1 MDQGFL
7 HLYLVVWEKQTEKGQ
22 MMDKREA
29 PIAVFDSGM
38 GGVSVLRELIKTMP
52 EEDFYYFGDSKN
64 APYGTK
70 STEKVRELTIAHTED
85 FMKMGAKGVVIA
97 CNTATSAAVRVLRL
111 MYPELPLVGIEPAVK
126 PAAEK
131 YPQGNILVM
140 ATPITIREEKLHHLI
155 ERFGGHANVM
165 PLACPGLLWKRAI
178 LTARNSMVSCAI
190 CWNPIKRIWMRSF
203 WDAPTILL
211 CARSSNGSLAIRWR
225 SLTAVPGQR
234 GKCAD
239 GLLWTVFCGKRP
251 EDKEKSNFTTVILPK
266 KEKIYLKNYCT
277 TRQ

>member
-7 HLYLVVWEKQTEKGQ
+7 CLYLVVWEKQTEKGQ

-97 CNTATSAAVRVLRL
+97 CNTATSAAVRV
-111 MYPELPLVGIEPAVK
+111 
-126 PAAEK
+126 
-131 YPQGNILVM
+131 
-140 ATPITIREEKLHHLI
+140 
-155 ERFGGHANVM
+155 
-165 PLACPGLLWKRAI
+165 
-178 LTARNSMVSCAI
+178 
-190 CWNPIKRIWMRSF
+190 
-203 WDAPTILL
+203 
-211 CARSSNGSLAIRWR
+211 
-225 SLTAVPGQR
+225 
-234 GKCAD
+234 
-239 GLLWTVFCGKRP
+239 
-251 EDKEKSNFTTVILPK
+251 
-266 KEKIYLKNYCT
+266 
-277 TRQ
+277 